1 MKNFLMIWEKKIA
14 RKFGN
19 NTWSLDGMLNF
30 LKREL
35 EVKKRSLSVSITF
48 SDKRKQSFDNEV
60 FSISALLNQG
70 FNSNHKK

>member
-1 MKNFLMIWEKKIA
+1 
-14 RKFGN
+14 
-19 NTWSLDGMLNF
+19 MLNF